1 MSTGDSHPGPGMPR
15 GQANA
20 WARIKLLSQPT
31 VDRSTHHQAAAPN
44 DACAILTVS
53 LCQQPTPCSA
63 SQRGISRLVYVPL
76 TLSLYGTLN
85 RLTVRLYGIT

>member
-15 GQANA
+15 AQANA

-53 LCQQPTPCSA
+53 LCQQPTPYSA
-63 SQRGISRLVYVPL
+63 SQRGISRLVYVFHA
-76 TLSLYGTLN
+76 SLYGTLK
-85 RLTVRLYGIT
+85 RLTVRLSGIT